1 MNIYLTANSVF
12 FSKNQ
17 DQPNSLIGQDSPDFS
32 LVSDTENEISLKQ
45 LLGERVVIYFFI
57 KAGTPPW
64 AKQSCG
70 FRNIYQKYQDNRITV
85 LGISYDK
92 PNSLAKFKGKHNLPF
107 YLLSDENKKVSRL
120 YKANGLFLPKRV
132 TFLIGQNGKVEKVY
146 NKINLET
153 HAEKVLND
161 ILNY

>member
-57 KAGTPPW
+57 KAGTPP
-64 AKQSCG
+64 
-70 FRNIYQKYQDNRITV
+70 
-85 LGISYDK
+85 
-92 PNSLAKFKGKHNLPF
+92 
-107 YLLSDENKKVSRL
+107 
-120 YKANGLFLPKRV
+120 
-132 TFLIGQNGKVEKVY
+132 
-146 NKINLET
+146 
-153 HAEKVLND
+153 
-161 ILNY
+161 